1 MANEGIIGKLFGG
14 KKPASGSDEYTEI
27 NLEEVEQTTGDGPA
41 ETYVRVGELSSLNQI
56 PELKREIY
64 NGNIVVCDITPIKGD
79 SLTRDRALKDLK
91 QVALDVN
98 GDIAMISDNQVVV
111 TPMSIKIDRTKFS
124 TK

>member
-56 PELKREIY
+56 PELKREI
-64 NGNIVVCDITPIKGD
+64 
-79 SLTRDRALKDLK
+79 
-91 QVALDVN
+91 
-98 GDIAMISDNQVVV
+98 
-111 TPMSIKIDRTKFS
+111 
-124 TK
+124 